1 MMSIKVPTK
10 IEVKGCVCTV
20 CDWCRTAVVTHLMK
34 LIGWSDACNHRAVTT
49 LFIFALSPPHL
60 PHRLTRDP
68 PPSFPSTSF
77 SSVVT
82 LSCSSCSLSSLF
94 RSRGWVKDGE
104 KKSAVLK
111 PCQQSFSY
119 SRRTDWTS
127 GTVSSKYDDY
137 IHHHHPQKRLIAD
150 LWWCYMWAATKVNT
164 TPIRRAVGT

>member
-1 MMSIKVPTK
+1 MH
-10 IEVKGCVCTV
+10 EVYQSPHKDRGKRMCVYCLWLMQDSSGHAPAEI
-20 CDWCRTAVVTHLMK
+20 DWLERRLQSPSSDHTLHL
-34 LIGWSDACNHRAVTT
+34 RPV
-49 LFIFALSPPHL
+49 PPHL

-77 SSVVT
+77 SSAVT

-94 RSRGWVKDGE
+94 RSCGWVKDGE

-137 IHHHHPQKRLIAD
+137 IHHPPPQKRLIAD

-164 TPIRRAVGT
+164 TPIRRAGT